1 MSFYEIYIPLI
12 AKHNVGKALRAMK
25 ETIAEDKLPGYI
37 VARYEDVKNDYRL
50 MQDAMMRGLRD
61 DKIDEV
67 YDDIMR
73 KVYGASLDV
82 LLEEKVKKYSSFAYA
97 RVSAQQT
104 EAHPDAVRTVLEAYV
119 QDMAMMAFEPE
130 NTRKAKMEKL
140 MADHHA
146 YMKQLFN
153 ALLVAPMWN
162 DRRAADFADLLL
174 SPTIDRDDALLLVSA
189 VMLAAMNVN
198 DPYKWDMLAEVYV
211 RATDKVLKMRALVG
225 WVLSLPYDPRGP
237 RLFPFVQER
246 IKAMLADKTTLK
258 QMLDMQ
264 MQMLFCC
271 NADADNEEIQRNI
284 MPTLIKNTNLQMTRL
299 GIVEKEDDPM
309 KDIMDPNTA
318 ERDMEEME
326 RKYRKMMD
334 MQKQGSDIYFGG
346 FSKMK
351 TFPFFYDL
359 CNWFAPF
366 NAAHPAFGAVRE
378 RLAGSTFLNNLME
391 NGPFCDSD
399 KYSFALAIAQI
410 MDRMPDNIK
419 EMLNSDATFG
429 PTVSKDDQE
438 DPAYI
443 CRSYLQSLYR
453 FFRLYRSKRD
463 FLNPFILDELED
475 NDGNALFMSYK
486 LLACPEMEEN
496 AVALCGFLL
505 KRKMMREIMSM
516 AICYKSSQNPRLVRF
531 LALVPMTDGKW
542 QEAYDLFASVPEDQH
557 TEESLRGMA
566 HCCMSLKRFGEAV
579 AIYRRLL
586 AMHPDSFS
594 YQLNLAVCLMSSD
607 AFSSCGDAASS
618 CGDAASSCGDAA
630 SSCDAS
636 SCAASSCDASSC
648 DASSCDASSCD
659 ASSCDA
665 SSCDASSCGASS
677 CGASSCDASSCDA
690 ASSLGGKV
698 EARPNKVVEE
708 GTKLLYKL
716 DYEHPNNANVRR
728 VLAWCMMLQGNFDKA
743 IDIYTRLLSQPD
755 AVSADRLNAAYAHWL
770 SRDVARAVA
779 LLREYC
785 NLCEQEEAEAKEAAK
800 KQGRRCEPTKS
811 RNYRLVEDFTK
822 DADLLSKYG
831 ISLTERKI
839 MVDIV
844 LNEEEF

>member
-67 YDDIMR
+67 YADIMR
-73 KVYGASLDV
+73 KVYGAGLDV
-82 LLEEKVKKYSSFAYA
+82 LIEEKVKRYSSFAYA

-189 VMLAAMNVN
+189 VMLATMNVN

-309 KDIMDPNTA
+309 KDIMDPNAA

-351 TFPFFYDL
+351 TFPFFNDL

-366 NAAHPAFGAVRE
+366 NAAHPALGAARE

-410 MDRMPDNIK
+410 MDRMPDNVK
-419 EMLNSDATFG
+419 EMLNSDATLG
-429 PTVSKDDQE
+429 PTVSKEEQE

-505 KRKMMREIMSM
+505 KRKMMRELMSM

-618 CGDAASSCGDAA
+618 
-630 SSCDAS
+630 
-636 SCAASSCDASSC
+636 SCDASSC
-648 DASSCDASSCD
+648 DAS
-659 ASSCDA
+659 
-665 SSCDASSCGASS
+665 
-677 CGASSCDASSCDA
+677 
-690 ASSLGGKV
+690 SSLGGKV

-728 VLAWCMMLQGNFDKA
+728 VLAWCMMLQGHFDKA

-770 SRDVARAVA
+770 SRNVARAVA

-785 NLCEQEEAEAKEAAK
+785 NLCEQDEAQAKEAAK